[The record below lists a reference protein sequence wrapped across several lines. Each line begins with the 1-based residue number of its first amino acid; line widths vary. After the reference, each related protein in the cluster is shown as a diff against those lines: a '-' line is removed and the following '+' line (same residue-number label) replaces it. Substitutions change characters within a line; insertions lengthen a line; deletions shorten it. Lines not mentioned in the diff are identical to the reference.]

1 MENLQVLTEE
11 KFLEIYTN
19 EKLRN
24 AVAYAHICADSK
36 GNFLHRKALMFP
48 ISYKVTNEQVEAAN
62 IELNKAKEKAKIKN
76 IGKLVL
82 IGMGMEY
89 TERYADDV
97 CNHRV
102 RGEFLNKYGKKY
114 FIEFGTGRITGEMRI
129 DHSIDRDSE
138 ELTKNGNEQPYKNC
152 KDLERRK
159 FYPKYTKTSIL
170 ELINKEFECNFKEII
185 IDNYTLSPDE
195 IISVSPTN

>member
-11 KFLEIYTN
+11 KFLEIYNN

-24 AVAYAHICADSK
+24 AVATAHKCYDSK
-36 GNFLHRKALMFP
+36 GNFLYRKALMFP
-48 ISYKVTNEQVEAAN
+48 ISYRVTNEQVEAAN
-62 IELNKAKEKAKIKN
+62 SELNKAKEKAKVEN

-89 TERYADDV
+89 PERYPDDV

-102 RGEFLNKYGKKY
+102 RGEFLNKYCKKY
-114 FIEFGTGRITGEMRI
+114 FIEFGTGRKEGEMRV
-129 DHSIDRDSE
+129 DHSIDRDLE
-138 ELTKNGNEQPYKNC
+138 EQTKDSSKQPYNNC
-152 KDLERRK
+152 KNLERRK
-159 FYPKYTKTSIL
+159 LYPKYTKTDIL
-170 ELINKEFECNFKEII
+170 ELINREFECNFKEIV

-195 IISVSPTN
+195 IISVSPAN

>member
-1 MENLQVLTEE
+1 MENLKLLTAEKLTE
-11 KFLEIYTN
+11 IYSN

-36 GNFLHRKALMFP
+36 GNFKHYKALMYP
-48 ISYKVTNEQVEAAN
+48 ISYIVTKEQIEEAKKELENAKKEYLKNYAN
-62 IELNKAKEKAKIKN
+62 
-76 IGKLVL
+76 KLVL

-89 TERYADDV
+89 PERYPDDV

-129 DHSIDRDSE
+129 DHSIDRDLE
-138 ELTKNGNEQPYKNC
+138 EQTKDSSKQPYNNC
-152 KDLERRK
+152 KNLERRK
-159 FYPKYTKTSIL
+159 FYPKYTKTDIL
-170 ELINKEFECNFKEII
+170 ELINREFECNFKEIV
-185 IDNYTLSPDE
+185 IDNHTLSPDE
-195 IISVSPTN
+195 IISVSPAN

>member
-24 AVAYAHICADSK
+24 AVAYAHICNDSK

-62 IELNKAKEKAKIKN
+62 IELNKAKEKAKVEN
-76 IGKLVL
+76 IGKLVF

-89 TERYADDV
+89 PERYPNDV

-102 RGEFLNKYGKKY
+102 RGEFINKYGKKY

-129 DHSIDRDSE
+129 DHSIDRDLE
-138 ELTKNGNEQPYKNC
+138 EQNKDKSKQQYNNC

-159 FYPKYTKTSIL
+159 FYPKYTKTDIL
-170 ELINKEFECNFKEII
+170 ELINKEFDCNFKEVV
-185 IDNYTLSPDE
+185 IDNYTLSPNE
-195 IISVSPTN
+195 IISVSPSN